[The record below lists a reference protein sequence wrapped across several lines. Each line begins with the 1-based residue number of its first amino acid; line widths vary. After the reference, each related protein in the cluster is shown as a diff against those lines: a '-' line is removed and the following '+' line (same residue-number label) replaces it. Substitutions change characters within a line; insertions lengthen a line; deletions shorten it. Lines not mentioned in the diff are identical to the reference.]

1 MTRRQFRSCIIYY
14 SQLLSQ
20 IRGLVWK
27 GCWSCSST
35 LIARLLHQ
43 IFYNASKCNPWA
55 NQWQHFL
62 HNIYTA
68 ACEQDSHCSTGGRP
82 HKNRWGTKDAI
93 PFYLLFHQ
101 ALREGSP
108 CCERE
113 VGTNT
118 ASDRTSHLKGFL
130 TSLASKKGL
139 TMVSFSFFFP
149 CLFLF
154 LKLSLPKLW
163 RKHAPSL
170 LFSPAAP
177 SLHFS
182 VLHTRG
188 LLFSM
193 FGLGHLSV

>member
-1 MTRRQFRSCIIYY
+1 MLQNATPELTSGSISCTI
-14 SQLLSQ
+14 STQLLVS
-20 IRGLVWK
+20 R
-27 GCWSCSST
+27 T
-35 LIARLLHQ
+35 
-43 IFYNASKCNPWA
+43 P
-55 NQWQHFL
+55 
-62 HNIYTA
+62 TA
-68 ACEQDSHCSTGGRP
+68 VQGGRP

-113 VGTNT
+113 VGTNA
-118 ASDRTSHLKGFL
+118 ASDQTSHLKGFL

-182 VLHTRG
+182 VLHRRG